1 MWGFRFSREN
11 SDSVLYLEEGEV
23 CLRLYGRNLERVGAF
38 RFLGVYFD
46 TRLTW
51 AEHIERVVGKCKNVS
66 SYRHVGNMS
75 KDRTQALGG

>member
-11 SDSVLYLEEGEV
+11 SDSVLYQEEGEV

-46 TRLTW
+46 TRLT
-51 AEHIERVVGKCKNVS
+51 
-66 SYRHVGNMS
+66 
-75 KDRTQALGG
+75 